1 MSGGSWTHI
10 LARAAVRPLLG
21 TFVRPNHLTT
31 LRLLTGLASCAAFAV
46 GTPAALGWGGVLWLL
61 SAFLDRADGELAR
74 IGNMR
79 SPGGHLY
86 DYYSDNLITALFFV
100 AAGIGMRSGWLGD
113 WSAPLGLLAGGSL
126 AALNWASE
134 QVEKLG
140 PPGTVVLAGGGGFD
154 PDDAFYLMAPF
165 AWLGWLSGIVLAAAI
180 VIPVVATLVGLRL
193 LRLRRAETAAGIR
206 DADA

>member
-21 TFVRPNHLTT
+21 TGVTPTHLTT
-31 LRLLTGLASCAAFAV
+31 LRLLTGLAACVAFAI
-46 GTPAALGWGGVLWLL
+46 GGGAGMGWGGVLWLV

-79 SPGGHLY
+79 SRGGHLY
-86 DYYSDNLITALFFV
+86 DYYSDNLITAVFFV
-100 AAGIGMRSGWLGD
+100 AIGIGLRNSWLGD
-113 WSAPLGLLAGGSL
+113 WSMPLGVLAGGSL
-126 AALNWASE
+126 AGLNWASE

-165 AWLGWLSGIVLAAAI
+165 AWLGWLSGILLAAA
-180 VIPVVATLVGLRL
+180 VVTPVVATIVGLRL
-193 LRLRRAETAAGIR
+193 LRMRRLAADAGIR
-206 DADA
+206 DA

>member
-1 MSGGSWTHI
+1 VSGGSWTHV

-21 TFVRPNHLTT
+21 TFVTPNHLTT
-31 LRLLTGLASCAAFAV
+31 LRLLTGLAACGVFAWGTGAAVA
-46 GTPAALGWGGVLWLL
+46 WGGVLWLL

-100 AAGIGMRSGWLGD
+100 AIGIGMRSGWLGD
-113 WSAPLGLLAGGSL
+113 WSMPLGVLAGGSL

-165 AWLGWLSGIVLAAAI
+165 AWLGWLSGILLAAAI
-180 VIPVVATLVGLRL
+180 VTPVVATVVGLRL
-193 LRLRRAETAAGIR
+193 LRMRRSAVGIR